1 MAESTKNKK
10 KKKPRSKANGEGT
23 IWQEK
28 RNGKTYY
35 RGAYVIGYDADG
47 KPLRKLFSSYKKQ
60 DVIDKMADYKSQM
73 NNGLIPTSDK
83 MTLEQWFH
91 TWLFEFRI
99 NNLKDTSFE
108 RYEGVYRNYIKGTSL
123 GKKKLIEVRTADI
136 QAYYNMLSEQG
147 KSTNVIK
154 TLNKHLKT
162 CMNDAI
168 KQGYIM
174 RNYCSLVTM
183 PKNTTNE
190 LEDDNEI
197 TFFTP
202 EQQQQFLDSLDKHR
216 NKALFVLALG
226 SGLRLGELMGLK
238 WEDIDLKNN
247 TISVTRAISQLS
259 KVAKDGSRTWSIL
272 EHPPKTKSSIR
283 TIPIPSNVS
292 KELKRHKKQQ
302 DKEILKHGDLY
313 QKNGLVFCTELG
325 NYIDTRNL
333 TRSYARALA
342 KADIQHKKFHSMRHT
357 YATRLFEADVPIKT
371 VQKLMGHSDITT
383 TMNIYTHVMPE
394 KMTEDVQK
402 LNRLFK

>member
-1 MAESTKNKK
+1 MAKK
-10 KKKPRSKANGEGT
+10 RNKANGEGT

-28 RNGKTYY
+28 RNGKPYY
-35 RGAYVIGYDADG
+35 RGAYVIGYDEQG
-47 KPLRKLFSSYKKQ
+47 KPIRKLFSSFKKQ

-73 NNGLIPTSDK
+73 NNGLILTSDK

-99 NNLKDTSFE
+99 NDLKDTSFE
-108 RYEGVYRNYIKGTSL
+108 RYEGVYRNYIKGTTI
-123 GKKKLIEVRTADI
+123 GKKKLTDIKTADI
-136 QAYYNMLSEQG
+136 QSYYNALAEQG

-162 CMNDAI
+162 CLNDAI

-183 PKNTTNE
+183 PKNTTSATQN
-190 LEDDNEI
+190 DKEI

-202 EQQQQFLDSLDKHR
+202 EEQQLFLSSLDNHR

-238 WEDIDLKNN
+238 WEDVDLNNN
-247 TISVTRAISQLS
+247 TISITRAISQLS
-259 KVAKDGSRTWSIL
+259 KVSKDGSRTWSIL

-283 TIPIPSNVS
+283 TIPIPTNV
-292 KELKRHKKQQ
+292 KRELQRHKTMQQ
-302 DKEILKHGDLY
+302 KEMLKYGELY
-313 QKNGLVFCTELG
+313 QNNGLVFCTELG

-342 KADIQHKKFHSMRHT
+342 KAGIDHKKFHSMRHT

-394 KMTEDVQK
+394 KMADDVQK
-402 LNRLFK
+402 LNRLFN